1 MLPAALYPQIPDL
14 SMVSVP
20 CLSFRS
26 DVLRGILDMGA
37 LTGTAQMEE
46 NEQIAQKF
54 EQIAGLLEG
63 RGDNP
68 YRVQA
73 YRNAADT
80 LRDLDRG
87 VREIAE
93 QEGLEGLERLP
104 GIGRSLSRAILEF
117 LSTGSMSVISQ
128 IKGRADAVDL
138 LATLPG
144 IGCDMAERIYEHLGV
159 ETLEELE
166 MAARSGDL
174 AEVPG
179 FGPKRV
185 RGIIDALAGRLGRRG
200 RRAAAHEIEPP
211 IDEILDVDRE
221 YREKAAA
228 NRLRTIAPK
237 RFNPTGEAWLPVLNT
252 RRDGRFYTALFS
264 NTPRAHELGRT
275 GDWVVIYYDGPEGG
289 GQSTVIT
296 QRGGPLSGQRIVRG
310 REKESADYY
319 ARRRKAA

>member
-1 MLPAALYPQIPDL
+1 MRALQ
-14 SMVSVP
+14 
-20 CLSFRS
+20 
-26 DVLRGILDMGA
+26 GA
-37 LTGTAQMEE
+37 VRMEE

-54 EQIAGLLEG
+54 ELIAGLLES
-63 RGDNP
+63 REENP

-80 LRDLDRG
+80 LRSLGRSASRI
-87 VREIAE
+87 VEE
-93 QEGLEGLERLP
+93 EGLEGLERLP
-104 GIGRSLSRAILEF
+104 GIGKSLSRSVLEF
-117 LSTGSMSVISQ
+117 LSTGGMSVISR

-138 LATLPG
+138 MASLPG
-144 IGCDMAERIYEHLGV
+144 VGPEMAERIYEHLGV

-185 RGIIDALAGRLGRRG
+185 RGVIDALAGRLGARRRG
-200 RRAAAHEIEPP
+200 REPYDIHPP
-211 IDEILDVDRE
+211 IEELLDVDRE

-228 NRLRTIAPK
+228 NRLRTIAPR

-252 RRDGRFYTALFS
+252 RRDGRYYTALFS

-275 GDWVVIYYDGPEGG
+275 NDWVVIYYDSPEGG
-289 GQSTVIT
+289 GQVTVVTARSGPIV
-296 QRGGPLSGQRIVRG
+296 GGRVVRG
-310 REKESADYY
+310 RERESIEYQ
-319 ARRRKAA
+319 RQKKAA